1 MTRNGVPHNRCR
13 RFVKAV
19 QFLRA
24 VQARAVRIAGAPVI
38 PLTQNCLRLNIRMI
52 AEQNTLTGHGHA
64 AEMPA
69 LVAEPFGNEQKM
81 GILAQL

>member
-1 MTRNGVPHNRCR
+1 MPRNGVPHNCR
-13 RFVKAV
+13 RWFVKAV
-19 QFLRA
+19 QLLRA

-52 AEQNTLTGHGHA
+52 AEQNAFTGHGHA
-64 AEMPA
+64 TEMPA
-69 LVAEPFGNEQKM
+69 LVAKPFGYEQKM